1 MSVAAD
7 PAGLSHAI
15 PQALEALRVA
25 RQSAKLVHARD
36 TVTLE
41 GLLAAVPRMRL
52 IPFVRHFV
60 VPLVEYYERHHT
72 QLLDTL
78 RAFLD
83 NSSNPAAVA
92 RNLYVHV
99 NTLRN
104 RPLKIKEITG
114 ADPYIEENRVGYR
127 VGLWA
132 VRRLGLPGSDSSGYE
147 PTG

>member
-1 MSVAAD
+1 MAGNLPTQGWAIDDAAQRIHFNRQMLTLT
-7 PAGLSHAI
+7 PIEFRL
-15 PQALEALRVA
+15 LR
-25 RQSAKLVHARD
+25 
-36 TVTLE
+36 TLL
-41 GLLAAVPRMRL
+41 GKPGRVFSRA
-52 IPFVRHFV
+52 
-60 VPLVEYYERHHT
+60 